1 MKKMTFLFTFVLMVL
16 WHLSMTSLPNVAQQ
30 PRVLVFSRTTGFRH
44 DSIPDGIAA
53 VRQLGQQNGFDVDAT
68 EDAAAFTDANLVR
81 YQAVVFLNTTGDVL
95 DNNQQMAFERYIS
108 NGGGF
113 VGVHSATD
121 TEYDWAWYGG
131 LIGAYFQSH
140 PDIQRATIRLEDSTH
155 PSTLGLPAVWQR
167 TDEWYNFRLN
177 PRGQVKVLA
186 RLDESSYSGGTMGAD
201 HPICWCQ
208 LYDGGRSWYAAGG
221 HTKESYSEPLFRQ
234 HLLGGIQ
241 FAAKIRDGSC
251 SAITGVSAASFKSD
265 LLASESIVTLFGS
278 AFSDRT
284 QAAATNP
291 LPTALADVSV
301 KVRDGQGTERFAP
314 LFFVSPTQ
322 INLLIP
328 PSTIYGTG
336 SITIVK
342 ANGRAPS
349 GATQFSQVAPG
360 IFTANASGQG
370 VAAGIV
376 LRVKNNVKRFEP
388 ISQFDVAQQRFVP
401 LPIDLGPPSDEV
413 YLVLFGTGFRQTNT
427 SGVTVKIGGQG
438 LPVLYV
444 GPQGEFAGLDQIN
457 VLLPGSLT
465 GKGETGVEIKA
476 NGSSAN
482 TVRIHLK

>member
-1 MKKMTFLFTFVLMVL
+1 MKKMVFLFAIILLGV
-16 WHLSMTSLPNVAQQ
+16 WHGSRVSQPSAKQQ

-68 EDAAAFTDANLVR
+68 EDATAFNDANLSR
-81 YQAVVFLNTTGDVL
+81 YQAVVFLSTTGNVL
-95 DNNQQMAFERYIS
+95 DGNQQTAFERYIGG
-108 NGGGF
+108 GGGF

-121 TEYDWAWYGG
+121 TEYDWPWYGG

-140 PDIQRATIRLEDSTH
+140 PDIQRATILLEDSTH
-155 PSTLGLPAVWQR
+155 PSTLGLPAAWSR

-177 PRGQVKVLA
+177 PRGQVKLLA
-186 RLDESSYSGGTMGAD
+186 KLDETTYRGGAMGAD

-208 LYDGGRSWYAAGG
+208 LYDSGRSWYTAGG
-221 HTKESYSEPLFRQ
+221 HTKESFSEPLFRQ
-234 HLLGGIQ
+234 HLLGGIE
-241 FAAKIRDGSC
+241 FAAKIKDGAC
-251 SAITGVSAASFKSD
+251 SALTGVSAASFKVDS
-265 LLASESIVTLFGS
+265 LASESIAALFGS
-278 AFSDRT
+278 ALSGAT
-284 QAAATNP
+284 EAAVASP
-291 LPTALADVSV
+291 LPTSLAGVSV
-301 KVRDGQGTERFAP
+301 KVKDGQGTERLAP

-328 PSTIYGTG
+328 PG
-336 SITIVK
+336 SASGLGFLTVVK
-342 ANGRAPS
+342 ANGSVPS
-349 GATQFSQVAPG
+349 GATQFSEVAAG

-370 VAAGIV
+370 VAAGVV
-376 LRVKNNVKRFEP
+376 LRVKNNVRSFEP
-388 ISQFDVAQQRFVP
+388 IAQFDTAQQRFVL
-401 LPIDLGPPSDEV
+401 LPIDLGPPGDQV

-427 SGVTVKIGGQG
+427 SGVTVKIGGQD

-457 VLLPGSLT
+457 VPLPGSLA
-465 GKGETGVEIKA
+465 GKGETGVEIKV